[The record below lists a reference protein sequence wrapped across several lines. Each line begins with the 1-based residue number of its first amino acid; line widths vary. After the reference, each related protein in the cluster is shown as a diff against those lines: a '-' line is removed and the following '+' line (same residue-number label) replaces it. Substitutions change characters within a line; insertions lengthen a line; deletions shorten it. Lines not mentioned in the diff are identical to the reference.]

1 MIQPTATTEAVQRE
15 DSKELKLP
23 DIRQMMREMDER
35 LLHKKIFQP
44 LQYIE
49 MDITTGY

>member
-1 MIQPTATTEAVQRE
+1 
-15 DSKELKLP
+15 
-23 DIRQMMREMDER
+23 MMRELDER

-49 MDITTGY
+49 MDVSTGYQKYYNDFFTDEQPGQEKKLPPKQ